1 MSISVLIRPNC
12 SLSTSSNKSDV
23 HPVFV
28 FYSLL
33 FYAGLNFKV
42 HWQEPL
48 GSGTKG
54 EKISHDG
61 QDRRGFY
68 TCLCVVIESLPL
80 DSSHIHFVLCSS
92 AFLPAAFIFSF
103 VFCPHNHCLCCLAP
117 HLTSDNLFSQLSL
130 PSTLIHSPFF
140 KVIFFDKHLDLYW
153 YATQKA
159 TTSRLD
165 TDRQIRGV
173 SGCVGVWFA
182 GCHFFEFTHGLQSSP
197 SLQP

>member
-80 DSSHIHFVLCSS
+80 DSAPIHFVLCSS

-140 KVIFFDKHLDLYW
+140 KVIFFDKHLELYW
-153 YATQKA
+153 YATQKSHHIKA
-159 TTSRLD
+159 GHRQ
-165 TDRQIRGV
+165 TD
-173 SGCVGVWFA
+173 
-182 GCHFFEFTHGLQSSP
+182 
-197 SLQP
+197 